1 MTATA
6 RNSETMLDM
15 RSSRSILG
23 AVLSVLVGVG
33 LTAPANSGI
42 KDEYER
48 AQECDYSKAEYG
60 SDVGVFDEVNVRFC
74 ISEDRRFVV
83 YVMRSGK
90 SLALPFDRDYRQ
102 AGVMSLN
109 SIEDDK
115 LVHYTKRKG
124 VVERVILGRKRIE
137 RPVLY

>member
-1 MTATA
+1 
-6 RNSETMLDM
+6 MLDM
-15 RSSRSILG
+15 NSSRSVFG
-23 AVLSVLVGVG
+23 VVLACLAGVG
-33 LTAPANSGI
+33 MTASAHAGI

-48 AQECDYSKAEYG
+48 AQACDYSKADYG

-90 SLALPFDRDYRQ
+90 SWTLPFDRDYRQ
-102 AGVMSLN
+102 AGAMSLN
-109 SIEDDK
+109 TVEGDK
-115 LVHYTKRKG
+115 LVHYTKKEG
-124 VVERVILGRKRIE
+124 VVKRVILGRKRVD

>member
-1 MTATA
+1 
-6 RNSETMLDM
+6 MLDM
-15 RSSRSILG
+15 NSSRSVFG
-23 AVLSVLVGVG
+23 VVLACLAGVG
-33 LTAPANSGI
+33 MTAPAHAGI

-48 AQECDYSKAEYG
+48 AQACDYSKAEYG

-90 SLALPFDRDYRQ
+90 SWALPFDRDYRQ

-109 SIEDDK
+109 TIEGDK
-115 LVHYTKRKG
+115 LVNYTKKEG
-124 VVERVILGRKRIE
+124 VVKRVILGRKRVD

>member
-1 MTATA
+1 
-6 RNSETMLDM
+6 MLDVT
-15 RSSRSILG
+15 SSRSIVG
-23 AVLSVLVGVG
+23 AVLSVLVGAGMAV
-33 LTAPANSGI
+33 PAHAGI

-60 SDVGVFDEVNVRFC
+60 SDVGVFDEVKVRFC

-90 SLALPFDRDYRQ
+90 SWALPFDRDYRQ

-109 SIEDDK
+109 TIEDDK
-115 LVHYTKRKG
+115 LVHYTKKKG
-124 VVERVILGRKRIE
+124 VVDRVVLGRKRIE

>member
-1 MTATA
+1 
-6 RNSETMLDM
+6 MLDM
-15 RSSRSILG
+15 TSSRSILG
-23 AVLSVLVGVG
+23 AVLCVLVGVG
-33 LTAPANSGI
+33 MAAPANAGI

-74 ISEDRRFVV
+74 ISKDRRFVI

-90 SLALPFDRDYRQ
+90 SWALPFDRDYRQ
-102 AGVMSLN
+102 AGVTSLN
-109 SIEDDK
+109 TIEKDK
-115 LVHYTKRKG
+115 LIHYAKKKG
-124 VVERVILGRKRIE
+124 VIERVILGRKRVE

>member
-1 MTATA
+1 
-6 RNSETMLDM
+6 MLDM
-15 RSSRSILG
+15 NSSRSVFG
-23 AVLSVLVGVG
+23 VVLACLAGVG
-33 LTAPANSGI
+33 MTAPVHAGI

-48 AQECDYSKAEYG
+48 AQACDYSKADYG

-90 SLALPFDRDYRQ
+90 SWTLPFDRDYRQ
-102 AGVMSLN
+102 AGAMSLN
-109 SIEDDK
+109 TVEGDK
-115 LVHYTKRKG
+115 LVHYTKKEG
-124 VVERVILGRKRIE
+124 VVKRVILGRKRAD

>member
-1 MTATA
+1 
-6 RNSETMLDM
+6 MLDM
-15 RSSRSILG
+15 NSSRSVFG
-23 AVLSVLVGVG
+23 VVLACLAGVG
-33 LTAPANSGI
+33 MTAPAHAGI

-48 AQECDYSKAEYG
+48 AQACDYSKADYG

-74 ISEDRRFVV
+74 ISEARRFVV

-90 SLALPFDRDYRQ
+90 SWALPFDRDYRQ

-109 SIEDDK
+109 TIEEDK
-115 LVHYTKRKG
+115 LVHYTKKKG
-124 VVERVILGRKRIE
+124 VVDRVILGRKRIE

>member
-1 MTATA
+1 
-6 RNSETMLDM
+6 MLNVK
-15 RSSRSILG
+15 SARSIYGFL
-23 AVLSVLVGVG
+23 LSFLVGMGV
-33 LTAPANSGI
+33 TAPIHAGI

-48 AQECDYSKAEYG
+48 AQACDYSKADYG

-90 SLALPFDRDYRQ
+90 SWTLPFDRDYRQ

-109 SIEDDK
+109 TIEGDK
-115 LVHYTKRKG
+115 LVNYTKKEG
-124 VVERVILGRKRIE
+124 VVKRVILGRKRVD

>member
-1 MTATA
+1 
-6 RNSETMLDM
+6 MLDVT
-15 RSSRSILG
+15 SSRSIVG
-23 AVLSVLVGVG
+23 AVLSVLVGAGMAV
-33 LTAPANSGI
+33 PAHAGI
-42 KDEYER
+42 KDEYQR

-60 SDVGVFDEVNVRFC
+60 SDVGVFDEVKVRFC

-90 SLALPFDRDYRQ
+90 SWALPFDRDYRQ

-109 SIEDDK
+109 TIEDDK
-115 LVHYTKRKG
+115 LVHYTKKKG
-124 VVERVILGRKRIE
+124 VVDRVILGRKRIE

>member
-1 MTATA
+1 
-6 RNSETMLDM
+6 MLDVT
-15 RSSRSILG
+15 SSRSIVG
-23 AVLSVLVGVG
+23 AVLSVLVGAGMAV
-33 LTAPANSGI
+33 PAHAGI

-48 AQECDYSKAEYG
+48 AQECDYGKAEYG
-60 SDVGVFDEVNVRFC
+60 SDVGVFDEVKVRFC

-90 SLALPFDRDYRQ
+90 SWALPFDRDYRQ

-109 SIEDDK
+109 TIEDDK
-115 LVHYTKRKG
+115 LVHYTKKKG
-124 VVERVILGRKRIE
+124 VVDRVILGRKRIE